1 MTEQE
6 VKEVQ
11 EKLAAQDTVVN
22 NSVTVKPVELR
33 DQQDMVELIVNSVT
47 KKLEAINSNRDIKKL
62 APMASDSKEVK
73 DMKFKQLV
81 RSILIN
87 DRAAYGEAADHFGGS
102 VRAFSTTDASGGY
115 SIPPDVRTEI
125 IKQVIDS
132 GVVRRNANVFQT
144 NSDAVQLNA
153 LLTAPTVAWG
163 TEATAVAATDGTQ
176 TAPSITIGK
185 IIAILG
191 PFSNEILADAAPG
204 FYQTWVNI
212 IGSQIGQLED
222 YTAFL
227 GDGTATYN
235 SITGMF
241 IGTTA
246 SQGSTDVT
254 LTTTDVQASVDL
266 ANKLQD
272 VIAAVPAGMR
282 TGAKFYFHRSLE
294 AKLFQTRST
303 SGELLLGT
311 PNQSTLGNLLGYPYE
326 LVDVLTDVSSVATGT
341 AFLAFG
347 NLSKHLHVADRQQMT
362 MFVSDQGYVGSTSLM
377 ASDQMAV
384 RVTERLGMV
393 VHVPRFAKFGGSSN
407 VDRKGLVLLKTA

>member
-6 VKEVQ
+6 IKEIGEQ
-11 EKLAAQDTVVN
+11 LAKQDAAPE
-22 NSVTVKPVELR
+22 VKPTELR
-33 DQQDMVELIVNSVT
+33 DKQDFVELVVAAVA
-47 KKLEAINSNRDIKKL
+47 KKFEAINANREIKKL
-62 APMASDSKEVK
+62 APQMSDSKEVR
-73 DMKFKQLV
+73 DQKFKQLV
-81 RSILIN
+81 KSILTN
-87 DRAAYGEAADHFGGS
+87 DREAYGNAAEHFSGT
-102 VRAFSTTDASGGY
+102 RAFSTTDANGGY
-115 SIPPDVRTEI
+115 SIPPDVRTDI
-125 IKQVIDS
+125 IKLVIDS
-132 GVVRRNANVFQT
+132 GVARRNANVFAT
-144 NSDAVQLNA
+144 NSDSVQLNGI
-153 LLTAPTVAWG
+153 LTSAAAAWIA
-163 TEATAVAATDGTQ
+163 EATAATATDGTQ
-176 TAPSITIGK
+176 TAPTIPIGK

-204 FYQTWVNI
+204 FYQSWVNE
-212 IGSQIGQLED
+212 IGSSIGQLED

-235 SITGMF
+235 SVTGLM

-272 VIAAVPAGMR
+272 CIAAVPASMR
-282 TGAKFYFHRSLE
+282 IGAKWYFHRSLE

-326 LVDVLTDVSSVATGT
+326 LVEVLPDVSTVNTGT
-341 AFLAFG
+341 AFAAFG
-347 NLSKHLHVADRQQMT
+347 NLKNNLHIADRQQMT

-393 VHVPRFAKFGGSSN
+393 VYVPRHTKFGGSNN
-407 VDRKGLVLLKTA
+407 VERKGLVLLKTA